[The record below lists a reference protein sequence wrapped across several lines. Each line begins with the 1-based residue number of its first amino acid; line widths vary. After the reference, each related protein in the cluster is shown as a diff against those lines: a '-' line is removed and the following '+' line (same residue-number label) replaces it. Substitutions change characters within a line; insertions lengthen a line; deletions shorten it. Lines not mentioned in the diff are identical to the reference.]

1 MKQNFKCEKKL
12 CVGKHD
18 LIHVQIVRFQHILKF
33 KDGATMVEHGN
44 KGKSSVMNNTTE
56 CTAWL
61 QCFVNSVGDHQPDN
75 GAIHIS
81 AKLTPIKK
89 YA

>member
-1 MKQNFKCEKKL
+1 MCEKKL

-18 LIHVQIVRFQHILKF
+18 FTCKLCVFGKF
-33 KDGATMVEHGN
+33 KDGATTVEHGN
-44 KGKSSVMNNTTE
+44 KGKNSVMNNTTE

-75 GAIHIS
+75 GGIHAT